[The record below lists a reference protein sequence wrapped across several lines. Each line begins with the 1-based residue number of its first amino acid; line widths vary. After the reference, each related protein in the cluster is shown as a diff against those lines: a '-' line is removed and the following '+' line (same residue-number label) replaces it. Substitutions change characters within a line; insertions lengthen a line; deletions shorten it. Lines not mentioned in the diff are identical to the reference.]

1 VRIGHRKA
9 AVGVGELW
17 MELVPLLVFTVH
29 QHAITIVAVARIKPV
44 ILDDDAFEAF
54 LDAILRKTV
63 DRLRSV
69 SGNEPAERQVID
81 AYITECLGVS
91 MSPLE
96 IHDYFS
102 ISTPGIVGEVSASK
116 EKQDALNALFE
127 ERMQAVARL
136 T

>member
-1 VRIGHRKA
+1 
-9 AVGVGELW
+9 
-17 MELVPLLVFTVH
+17 M
-29 QHAITIVAVARIKPV
+29 ARITPS
-44 ILDDDAFEAF
+44 ILDDAAFDAF

-63 DRLRSV
+63 DGLRSAR
-69 SGNEPAERQVID
+69 GDEPAERHVID

-102 ISTPGIVGEVSASK
+102 ISTPGIVGEVSPSK

-127 ERMQAVARL
+127 QRMQAL
-136 T
+136 TDGSGEPG